1 MKGHIDTC
9 TRAGIAGWAI
19 ARGDEPAELV
29 VSAGG
34 EVLGR
39 VRADEFRPD
48 LNRRCGFRLAFAR
61 PLGNVQEVRV
71 AFAGTDVELSNSPIE
86 FRHRLVKPSE
96 ADLRWTHGL
105 EMPPTD
111 QMRLIGSNTVE
122 IFADQGSRT
131 ASVLHD
137 QIAEFFGEI
146 RPDHRLLDFG
156 CGVGRSLLPMS
167 RRYPARWFGC
177 DVNDRAIAYLQ
188 RAAPGVTTFVN
199 AYDPP
204 LPLPDESLDCVIS
217 ISIWTHLPIA
227 MQLPWLAEIRRVL
240 RRGGLALIS
249 TSGPHVVDVRRKR
262 GDAGWGELYA
272 ADLEE
277 AGILYRPYAN
287 PGLRGVTASYGLTA
301 HHPAHVQ
308 RVWSTIMPV
317 LKTSVRAVEAM
328 QDLHML
334 TRL

>member
-1 MKGHIDTC
+1 MKGHIDSC

-19 ARGDEPAELV
+19 AQGAELAELV
-29 VSAGG
+29 VTADGAVVG
-34 EVLGR
+34 A
-39 VRADEFRPD
+39 VRADEFRAD
-48 LNRRCGFRLAFAR
+48 LNRPCGFRLTFAR
-61 PLGNVQEVRV
+61 PLGKVREVRV
-71 AFAGTDVELSNSPIE
+71 TFAGTQVELSNSPFE
-86 FRHRLVKPSE
+86 FRAQLARPTDAELG
-96 ADLRWTHGL
+96 WTHGL
-105 EMPPTD
+105 ETPPND
-111 QMRLIGSNTVE
+111 QMRLIGSDTTE
-122 IFADQGSRT
+122 IFVAQGSRT
-131 ASVLHD
+131 ATVLRDH
-137 QIAEFFGEI
+137 IAEFFGEI
-146 RPDHRLLDFG
+146 RPDHRILDFG

-167 RRYPARWFGC
+167 RRYAARWFGC

-204 LPLPDESLDCVIS
+204 LPLPDESFDCVIS

-227 MQLPWLAEIRRVL
+227 MQLPWLGEIKRVL

-249 TSGPHVVDVRRKR
+249 TSGLHVMDVRRKR
-262 GDAGWGELYA
+262 GDPGWGELYP

-287 PGLRGVTASYGLTA
+287 PGLRGVTSSYGLTA

-317 LKTSVRAVEAM
+317 LKTSIRGVEAM

-334 TRL
+334 TKL